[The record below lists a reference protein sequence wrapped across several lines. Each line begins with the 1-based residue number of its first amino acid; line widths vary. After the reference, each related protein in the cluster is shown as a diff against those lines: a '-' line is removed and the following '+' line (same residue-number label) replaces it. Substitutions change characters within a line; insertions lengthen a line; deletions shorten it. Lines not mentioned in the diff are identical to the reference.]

1 MTLFEIKDEDDVREY
16 CKQTFYCNHCYF
28 WKECESK
35 VIPHKSSENY
45 EKVFGDASKRLEMF
59 QKIIRRLKLKKLLE
73 K

>member
-1 MTLFEIKDEDDVREY
+1 MTVFDIKTEEDVLEY
-16 CKQTFYCNHCYF
+16 CRQTFYCNRCYF

-35 VIPHKSSENY
+35 VIPHKSSEDY
-45 EKVFGDASKRLEMF
+45 EKLFGNSSKRLEMF